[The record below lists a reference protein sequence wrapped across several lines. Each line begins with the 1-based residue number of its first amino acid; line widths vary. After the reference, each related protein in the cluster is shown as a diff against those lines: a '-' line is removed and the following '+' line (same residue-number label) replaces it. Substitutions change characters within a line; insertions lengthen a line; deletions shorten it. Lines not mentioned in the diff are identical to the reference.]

1 MIDPERIQRLA
12 AMMGNR
18 SDSLELVRQMRC
30 GGKKYPGGGKFFRT
44 NLQNESPLMYQP
56 MVDINYPIETPLR
69 FRPQP
74 DLGDYQAPAST
85 GMVVDYPIS
94 LPEGVPV
101 AVSRSISAPV
111 MVEAPVENLF
121 SDEMIARRA
130 LKQRYAESAF
140 DDKAKSHAGAQG
152 AWQIMPITLK
162 DYLGRGRGK
171 AGDLNDPEYN
181 RKVRDWV
188 MGIIPRDLKE
198 FWSDSDSDR
207 AKLAKLYA
215 AYNWGAGNLRS
226 FLRKKR
232 DAGVDIGN
240 PDNWVDDL
248 NPETRRYVKY
258 LAFDEDIPDS
268 IYTNS
273 AFEDAARKRGYMAEG
288 GRLYGSGGPNS
299 GWNIGATILK
309 KAREK
314 YLSDYADKGY
324 VYSYPSNPFELFGYA
339 ISPYARTSEY
349 GNYMLDVMPKNI
361 TDARRALFAK
371 NFGVNSDGR
380 GYENAIVES
389 RYRPTVSSNPDAKYY
404 TLPIDDPKARFEDL
418 QSVIGTAKYDFGED
432 ENGKYISVYDKWDLA
447 PITDK
452 GSDFLNATPP
462 EIYDRFYQS
471 EIPEIYSAYSMPGTD
486 FAIPSSGMNFASG
499 GKIHIKPENRGKFT
513 ALKKRTGHS
522 ASWFKAHGTP
532 AQKKMAVFALNAKK
546 WKHENG
552 GYMNRYDGETEETGW
567 LRRLLNTSTMVPNM
581 TGTATAAATGLRDIP
596 LTESTVGNEL
606 AVAGTAMLPLTNYL
620 GTQAALGI
628 DTMGRMAMPSTFL
641 KGVSYYA
648 PKAAGALAAA
658 SPWLDAGAL
667 SLWSAQAGNSAIN
680 AAKKGKNGE
689 AVGYGLLA
697 AMPFAS
703 VGYGATKN
711 AANRFNNAFKL
722 SPYDIDLSSIGAD
735 LDRSE
740 LLQRGEYA
748 KNLLNRFYAISG
760 RARNLRGWNPNRPQS
775 WYNFPETM
783 QSMRSGVYGQFAD
796 AARAQ
801 GVPLEEYLGNPD
813 VASVIYQHVRP
824 ATSRLRHS
832 LRGVRGLSN
841 FERISRQ
848 NDNYYTMQTLG
859 ESVRNALNPRPGNEF
874 GYIRGAE
881 ERFPTLSE
889 FIQARSG
896 QVDGFH
902 VINPET
908 GELSVND
915 TFLREPEVPIRN
927 NARNADIYREVT
939 PGEREEIASMFG
951 ERQTQAGNRGSDVDI
966 DLPFLTPASLRA
978 QVESGEIDTE
988 RLLSIARSEDSSLA
1002 EEARNLLAR
1011 RGIEV
1016 GRGSVIPNETL
1027 SSLNVE
1033 PGVREGMFQY
1043 EYERALADYLAPYER
1058 TLQNAGDSEVYV
1070 RNRAQREL
1078 DNARRRFAARYY
1090 PLENGTYIPYT
1101 SDPDFPYEDLSVDT
1115 LNDMWEGTLF
1125 SDANDGLRTG
1135 EDGRL
1140 DMDAVRQRIKQA
1152 IRTVARRPFQQYFGD
1167 LSGLTDEQL
1176 LNGIERL
1183 RDRNIGYDYVN
1194 MNSGLLSTEEGAIPT
1209 QYNLRG
1215 RLASELFRRYNS
1227 DGRTLAMAPDNI
1239 INEIHAERFN
1249 SGLTN
1254 EEYEAISNERNLRQQ
1269 AATSWVRTP
1278 GGYSAPSLT
1287 PEEQEAR
1294 RIERANRH
1302 RIEVEK
1308 ARNRG
1313 KMSSYISELRKN
1325 AKIQTGGATAGANAY
1340 QADFEGNFSQEGKE
1354 LGEALN
1360 EYFAGKI
1367 SGGEHYIG
1375 QVPDFSKI
1383 ESVEDAGKVAKF
1395 LRENNII
1402 SPDTDLPWDITS
1414 LYWVSGDT
1422 SGAGNTAHH
1431 MLNSVPSGFS
1441 LRIGSLSGDSVPLA
1455 LKGALTNYGT
1465 GPGQFTVTPAGREHS
1480 LNGMQMSALEGINPD
1495 GTAIFTQPGMI
1506 RRFGNFNPDTQ
1517 LFTPEEAAEIL
1528 GYINSGDFNAIRPEY
1543 VTRYQA
1549 AVDAVDRASAERI
1562 NAVIRQINER
1572 NAELGLPQLDMA
1584 RSSRTR
1590 TVGFDERYK
1599 SRGELWRPG
1608 FRNMKHKY
1616 GGIMNRMNSVYKN
1629 DNDRIR
1635 QAIANARSRQKK

>member
-1 MIDPERIQRLA
+1 M
-12 AMMGNR
+12 
-18 SDSLELVRQMRC
+18 
-30 GGKKYPGGGKFFRT
+30 YPGGGKFFRT

-56 MVDINYPIETPLR
+56 MVDINYPIETPYR

-74 DLGDYQAPAST
+74 DLGDYQAPESA
-85 GMVVDYPIS
+85 GMIANYPIAVPGAS
-94 LPEGVPV
+94 PIVVAEDTPVPV
-101 AVSRSISAPV
+101 AVNIPA
-111 MVEAPVENLF
+111 ENLF

-198 FWSDSDSDR
+198 FWSESDSDR

-232 DAGVDIGN
+232 DAGVDISN

-273 AFEDAARKRGYMAEG
+273 AFEDAARKRGYMAGG
-288 GRLYGSGGPNS
+288 GR
-299 GWNIGATILK
+299 
-309 KAREK
+309 
-314 YLSDYADKGY
+314 
-324 VYSYPSNPFELFGYA
+324 
-339 ISPYARTSEY
+339 
-349 GNYMLDVMPKNI
+349 
-361 TDARRALFAK
+361 
-371 NFGVNSDGR
+371 
-380 GYENAIVES
+380 
-389 RYRPTVSSNPDAKYY
+389 
-404 TLPIDDPKARFEDL
+404 
-418 QSVIGTAKYDFGED
+418 
-432 ENGKYISVYDKWDLA
+432 
-447 PITDK
+447 
-452 GSDFLNATPP
+452 
-462 EIYDRFYQS
+462 
-471 EIPEIYSAYSMPGTD
+471 
-486 FAIPSSGMNFASG
+486 
-499 GKIHIKPENRGKFT
+499 IHIKPENRGKFT

-532 AQKKMAVFALNAKK
+532 SQKKMAVFALNAKK
-546 WKHENG
+546 WKHGDGGFINTFDMGGDEKQPWWQRMIMNAAIAENPSVMTASG
-552 GYMNRYDGETEETGW
+552 WRITPEGEVVQDAIDDPGVQQ
-567 LRRLLNTSTMVPNM
+567 LRKNLV
-581 TGTATAAATGLRDIP
+581 GIGATGLGAFLGGSGLLYDI
-596 LTESTVGNEL
+596 GK
-606 AVAGTAMLPLTNYL
+606 G
-620 GTQAALGI
+620 AALGI

-648 PKAAGALAAA
+648 PKAAGALAAV

-667 SLWSAQAGNSAIN
+667 SLWSAQAGKSAVD
-680 AAKKGKNGE
+680 AAREGRTGE
-689 AVGYGLLA
+689 AIGMGALA
-697 AMPFAS
+697 AMPLAS
-703 VGYGATKN
+703 VGYGTARN
-711 AANRFNNAFKL
+711 AANRFSNAFRL

-740 LLQRGEYA
+740 LLQRGAYA

-760 RARNLRGWNPNRPQS
+760 RTGQLRGWNPRRPQN
-775 WYNFPETM
+775 WYNFPESM
-783 QSMRSGVYGQFAD
+783 QSMRSGIYGQFAD

-813 VASVIYQHVRP
+813 VAQVIYSHVRP

-832 LRGVRGLSN
+832 LNGVRGLSN
-841 FERISRQ
+841 SERISRQ
-848 NDNYYTMQTLG
+848 NDNYHTMQNLR
-859 ESVRNALNPRPGNEF
+859 ESVWRSLNPPSTSDGVSVL
-874 GYIRGAE
+874 G
-881 ERFPTLSE
+881 
-889 FIQARSG
+889 
-896 QVDGFH
+896 VDGNAFPPFGLFER
-902 VINPET
+902 INPEP
-908 GELSVND
+908 GEVEAIPILNERAR
-915 TFLREPEVPIRN
+915 TLLREAPTTLRRPQVSTAVSPE
-927 NARNADIYREVT
+927 
-939 PGEREEIASMFG
+939 EREAIARMIGDS
-951 ERQTQAGNRGSDVDI
+951 QVQARNRGSDADI
-966 DLPFLTPASLRA
+966 DLPFLTPGSLRA
-978 QVESGEIDTE
+978 QFESGEIDTE
-988 RLLSIARSEDSSLA
+988 RLLSIARSEDGSLA

-1011 RGIEV
+1011 RGITIGAAPGV
-1016 GRGSVIPNETL
+1016 SNE
-1027 SSLNVE
+1027 SIISLTAE
-1033 PGVREGMFQY
+1033 PGLRGGLMQN
-1043 EYERALADYLAPYER
+1043 EYEQSLADYLAPYER
-1058 TLQNAGDSEVYV
+1058 TLQNAGDSEIYA
-1070 RNRAQREL
+1070 RNRARREL
-1078 DNARRRFAARYY
+1078 DNARIRFAARYY
-1090 PLENGTYIPYT
+1090 PLENGTYVPYT
-1101 SDPDFPYEDLSVDT
+1101 SDPDFPYEDLSIDT
-1115 LNDMWEGTLF
+1115 LNDMWNGTLF
-1125 SDANDGLRTG
+1125 SDANNGLRID

-1183 RDRNIGYDYVN
+1183 RDRNLGYDYLN
-1194 MNSGLLSTEEGAIPT
+1194 MNSGLLSSEEGAVPT

-1269 AATSWVRTP
+1269 AATSWVRTSD
-1278 GGYSAPSLT
+1278 GYTAPSLT
-1287 PEEQEAR
+1287 PEEEEAMR
-1294 RIERANRH
+1294 VERANRH
-1302 RIEVEK
+1302 HMEVEK

-1367 SGGEHYIG
+1367 SDGEHYIG

-1465 GPGQFTVTPAGREHS
+1465 GPGQFTVTPAGREHA
-1480 LNGMQMSALEGINPD
+1480 LNGMQVSALEGINPD

-1506 RRFGNFNPDTQ
+1506 RRFGNFNPDTR

-1599 SRGELWRPG
+1599 SRDELWRPG